1 MRADVHERTKRT
13 PPQPRW
19 TIPDLLDLEFA
30 LARRGARKDPAFFRE
45 LVEPWLDPEEIA
57 RPGRRTMSLALW
69 EWLGRERAATGTG
82 TGSWPGRAYSVALTV
97 AGAGASVLAFSVGVG
112 TVLGLLNAY
121 DGRTFHVLLLL
132 AVTIGVQWALL
143 LTWLLG
149 FVTVGWWREHAFVSG
164 AQRLISAGIERMVRG
179 SLGEEGA
186 RWWRDAVRTRRLFG
200 LPALQVSQVAGVAFS
215 VGSLAALSGCV
226 LLLSVRFGWETTTAE
241 GFPRLVAGTVRA
253 LASPWSWFR
262 PDWVPDEAVIE
273 GTRIEWRDGKPVMP
287 PVELSVRWY
296 PFLLTCLV
304 VWGILPRIGLAVV
317 AVWMRD
323 VALARYSFKERAHRE
338 WWRELTG
345 LEVQTVIA
353 GPADEAYA
361 LLLGGMEEPAE
372 LRRVCL
378 QQLRRNVERRAVL
391 GIGSL
396 EEDDRL
402 LDEAAHWLA
411 RHKEGRLILVVE
423 SWALVPK
430 EFQMFHAQ
438 LRAKV
443 GDKLPLDVLLL
454 GLPDA
459 SGQLKSPTEGEISI
473 WEKFVAELGD
483 PLLDLQPF
491 QAALA
496 H

>member
-1 MRADVHERTKRT
+1 
-13 PPQPRW
+13 
-19 TIPDLLDLEFA
+19 
-30 LARRGARKDPAFFRE
+30 
-45 LVEPWLDPEEIA
+45 
-57 RPGRRTMSLALW
+57 
-69 EWLGRERAATGTG
+69 
-82 TGSWPGRAYSVALTV
+82 
-97 AGAGASVLAFSVGVG
+97 
-112 TVLGLLNAY
+112 
-121 DGRTFHVLLLL
+121 
-132 AVTIGVQWALL
+132 
-143 LTWLLG
+143 
-149 FVTVGWWREHAFVSG
+149 
-164 AQRLISAGIERMVRG
+164 
-179 SLGEEGA
+179 
-186 RWWRDAVRTRRLFG
+186 
-200 LPALQVSQVAGVAFS
+200 
-215 VGSLAALSGCV
+215 
-226 LLLSVRFGWETTTAE
+226 
-241 GFPRLVAGTVRA
+241 
-253 LASPWSWFR
+253 
-262 PDWVPDEAVIE
+262 
-273 GTRIEWRDGKPVMP
+273 
-287 PVELSVRWY
+287 
-296 PFLLTCLV
+296 
-304 VWGILPRIGLAVV
+304 
-317 AVWMRD
+317 
-323 VALARYSFKERAHRE
+323 
-338 WWRELTG
+338 
-345 LEVQTVIA
+345 
-353 GPADEAYA
+353 
-361 LLLGGMEEPAE
+361 

-473 WEKFVAELGD
+473 WEKFAAELGD